1 MSTTADVTAQFFS
14 FNAFS
19 VSSNRSSP
27 RATQITLA
35 PAKARAAAA
44 PWPIPDDAPVISAV
58 FPSRDI
64 DGISGS
70 FIISTPTLTNA

>member
-1 MSTTADVTAQFFS
+1 MSTTADVTAEPFS
-14 FNAFS
+14 SNAFS
-19 VSSNRSSP
+19 VSTNRSFP

-35 PAKARAAAA
+35 HAKARATAA

-58 FPSRDI
+58 FPSKDI

-70 FIISTPTLTNA
+70 LIISIPTLTNA